1 MAAALFS
8 IKYIILFLLIS
19 AQALFAQR
27 PFNNSYSVD
36 IEGVDVHYRFWEV
49 DDNQVAGS
57 ILLVHGFAGSTFS
70 WQAAADRLQAKGYE
84 VVAVDLPP
92 YGFSDKSHRTN
103 QSVTAQADRLFHLIQ
118 SEFPGRQ
125 WHLAG
130 HSMGG
135 AVVQAFAL
143 LYPEKVKGVTF
154 VAPALFSR
162 IQVVNESAQNLL
174 WSSPVGFI
182 LGALA
187 ERWFISGLRVA
198 GLLESAYGTA
208 PTKQQVRGYLDPLR
222 VPGTARAILSSSGN
236 SAELYDLDAAVFD
249 VPAIAIWGDSD
260 SWVPHTSR
268 SAALERM
275 PGVELVIMEGVGHN
289 PMETHL
295 DELLEIWMG
304 FLQSNCE

>member
-1 MAAALFS
+1 VLFLIECSMNFGIMARMAAA
-8 IKYIILFLLIS
+8 
-19 AQALFAQR
+19 
-27 PFNNSYSVD
+27 D
-36 IEGVDVHYRFWEV
+36 C
-49 DDNQVAGS
+49 
-57 ILLVHGFAGSTFS
+57 
-70 WQAAADRLQAKGYE
+70 LQAKGYE

-103 QSVTAQADRLFHLIQ
+103 QSVTAQADRLFYLIQ

-143 LYPEKVKGVTF
+143 LYPEKVIGVTF

-162 IQVVNESAQNLL
+162 IQVVDESAQNLL

-208 PTKQQVRGYLDPLR
+208 PTKQQVRGYLEPLR
-222 VPGTARAILSSSGN
+222 VPGTARAILSSAGY
-236 SAELYDLDAAVFD
+236 SAELYDLDAALFD

-260 SWVPHTSR
+260 SWVSHTSR
-268 SAALERM
+268 SDALDRM
-275 PGVELVIMEGVGHN
+275 PGVELVLMEDVGHN
-289 PMETHL
+289 PMESHL
-295 DELLEIWMG
+295 DEFMEIWME
-304 FLQSNCE
+304 FLKRN

>member
-1 MAAALFS
+1 MAAAFFS

-19 AQALFAQR
+19 AQTLFAQR

-36 IEGVDVHYRFWEV
+36 IKGVDVHYRYWEV
-49 DDNQVAGS
+49 ADGHIEGS
-57 ILLVHGFAGSTFS
+57 VLLVHGFAGSTFS
-70 WQAAADRLQAKGYE
+70 WQAAADRLQQEGYE

-103 QSVTAQADRLFHLIQ
+103 QSVTAQADRLFFLIQ
-118 SEFPGRQ
+118 SEFPGRE
-125 WHLAG
+125 WHLSG

-162 IQVVNESAQNLL
+162 IQVVDEPAQNLL
-174 WSSPVGFI
+174 WSSPAGFI

-187 ERWFISGLRVA
+187 ERWFINGSRVA

-222 VPGTARAILSSSGN
+222 VPGTARAILSSSGY
-236 SAELYDLDAAVFD
+236 SAELYDLDAALFD

-260 SWVPHTSR
+260 SWVPYTSR

-275 PGVELVIMEGVGHN
+275 PGVELLVLEGVGHN

-295 DELLEIWMG
+295 DDFMEVWIS
-304 FLQSNCE
+304 FIRSLQ